1 MLWRLL
7 PEAEKKKKVRGK
19 SGKTEASKRHRDV
32 WARWEAC
39 TSHNFNINNENNK
52 ISPFLSPTSFR
63 TRHLEIFSG
72 KKIKSPWKLLTQAG
86 VHQAGWL
93 RSGEASYSFRYWG
106 WRERRIFPSNQGGAC
121 KDPYFTNE
129 RERGGGIRGFVTARR
144 PPEVSSPWQLSMWVR
159 RYFGKGR
166 HPTPPPLLYSFPF
179 LLCEVATTQGI
190 LKYIIVRGW
199 GLVVEPLA

>member
-129 RERGGGIRGFVTARR
+129 RERGGGDKGFCDSKETAWGVF
-144 PPEVSSPWQLSMWVR
+144 PLTAQYVSE
-159 RYFGKGR
+159 K
-166 HPTPPPLLYSFPF
+166 
-179 LLCEVATTQGI
+179 I
-190 LKYIIVRGW
+190 LR
-199 GLVVEPLA
+199 